1 MFFACLLA
9 IGFSFLFFFIIF
21 TMLASLGSQ
30 SSKKSGAKANSVLNL
45 TLKGEI
51 TDRTYDNPFRNL
63 SPMSALTGAI
73 SSEPTIGLYDL
84 KNVIKYAKTDDHIK
98 GIYLNIDE
106 AEGGPANMFDL
117 ADALE
122 DFKKSG
128 KFIYAYSKE
137 SPELN
142 VMLNNIADKYFV
154 NPVGGIEFDGFGTEM
169 EYYKNLMDKL
179 GVEYKVFYVGEYKSA
194 TESFRR
200 TDMSPEDKI
209 QRTELLKDIYT
220 EYMTRLAKYTGST
233 FDQLKSIQ
241 DNLSII
247 KPEDIVANKLA
258 DGLKYEDEVKNEIK
272 TKLGYKKD
280 EDLNLISYKDYEENN
295 KDKINKSGENKI
307 ALVFAEGTID
317 DSKEDEGTI
326 GGEAYV
332 KMLQKI
338 EQDKDIKALVLRV
351 SSPGGSAFASEQI
364 LHQIQNIKKRIPVVV
379 SMGNYAASGGYYI
392 SCAADKIIAEPNT
405 ITGSI
410 GIFGMIPNIRKTLNT
425 KVGVTFDGVKTND
438 HANYMTLTNDWDE
451 VEMNAVQKSV
461 EHGYSIFLNRVATG
475 RKMDTAAVNKIAR
488 GRVWTGQDALNIG
501 LVDELGNLNTAI
513 KKAEELA
520 KLKSSSVVTYPKSK
534 TMIESLMNQF
544 SGENESEEAKLF
556 KTLTPLLIKQKNEE
570 RLNAVN
576 TLQYLMPFEFK
587 LK

>member
-1 MFFACLLA
+1 
-9 IGFSFLFFFIIF
+9 
-21 TMLASLGSQ
+21 
-30 SSKKSGAKANSVLNL
+30 
-45 TLKGEI
+45 
-51 TDRTYDNPFRNL
+51 
-63 SPMSALTGAI
+63 
-73 SSEPTIGLYDL
+73 
-84 KNVIKYAKTDDHIK
+84 
-98 GIYLNIDE
+98 
-106 AEGGPANMFDL
+106 
-117 ADALE
+117 
-122 DFKKSG
+122 
-128 KFIYAYSKE
+128 
-137 SPELN
+137 
-142 VMLNNIADKYFV
+142 
-154 NPVGGIEFDGFGTEM
+154 
-169 EYYKNLMDKL
+169 
-179 GVEYKVFYVGEYKSA
+179 
-194 TESFRR
+194 
-200 TDMSPEDKI
+200 
-209 QRTELLKDIYT
+209 
-220 EYMTRLAKYTGST
+220 
-233 FDQLKSIQ
+233 
-241 DNLSII
+241 
-247 KPEDIVANKLA
+247 
-258 DGLKYEDEVKNEIK
+258 
-272 TKLGYKKD
+272 
-280 EDLNLISYKDYEENN
+280 
-295 KDKINKSGENKI
+295 
-307 ALVFAEGTID
+307 
-317 DSKEDEGTI
+317 
-326 GGEAYV
+326 
-332 KMLQKI
+332 
-338 EQDKDIKALVLRV
+338 
-351 SSPGGSAFASEQI
+351 
-364 LHQIQNIKKRIPVVV
+364 
-379 SMGNYAASGGYYI
+379 
-392 SCAADKIIAEPNT
+392 NT